1 MQVRNKWW
9 ILIILVIVG
18 MWVPKK
24 VLAQG
29 SEDPCLGTPWG
40 GEWAGPGICIPY
52 ACPGEDP
59 PPTGMSVG
67 AG

>member
-1 MQVRNKWW
+1 MQVRFKLW

-18 MWVPKK
+18 MVVPGK

-29 SEDPCLGTPWG
+29 DLDPCIGTPCG
-40 GEWAGPGICIPY
+40 GEWAGPGICIPDP
-52 ACPGEDP
+52 CPGDP